1 MTALGR
7 AIAAEFAKTFST
19 RMWWLL
25 LLILVGYAGL
35 GAAGI
40 AFALTVAP
48 QTPGAGGPQLG
59 GLELAPIVYSMATA
73 SGFVFP
79 LILGAMSVTSEV
91 RHRTLSTTF
100 LATPHRWM
108 VLAGKLVV
116 AAVLGAAY
124 GVAGSAATVGPG
136 AAVLNAV
143 GEDTQLGDSAT
154 WALVARMVLAMAIW
168 GVVGVGIGV
177 LIPSQVGSIVAILAF
192 TQFVEPIARTAAA
205 FVDALSGVARFL
217 PGAASD
223 ALVGASF
230 YSTLAGSAD
239 ALEWWQGGLVL
250 AGYAVVF
257 LVIGAST
264 FWRRDVT

>member
-7 AIAAEFAKTFST
+7 AIAAEFSKTFST

-25 LLILVGYAGL
+25 LVILAGYVGIA
-35 GAAGI
+35 AAGI
-40 AFALTVAP
+40 ALALTLAP
-48 QTPGAGGPQLG
+48 ESAGTDLTGIDV
-59 GLELAPIVYSMATA
+59 APIVYSMATA

-79 LILGAMSVTSEV
+79 LILGALSVTSEV

-108 VLAGKLVV
+108 VLVAKLVV
-116 AAVLGAAY
+116 GLLIGALYGVVASTATVGLGALSLGAA
-124 GVAGSAATVGPG
+124 G
-136 AAVLNAV
+136 A
-143 GEDTQLGDSAT
+143 DTQLGKPET
-154 WALVARMVLAMAIW
+154 WTLIACMVLAMAIW
-168 GVVGVGIGV
+168 AVVGVGIGV
-177 LIPSQVGSIVAILAF
+177 LIPNQVASIVAILAF
-192 TQFVEPIARTAAA
+192 TQFVEPIVRTAAA
-205 FVDALSGVARFL
+205 FVEPIATVARFL

-230 YSTLAGSAD
+230 YSAFGSETE

-250 AGYAVVF
+250 AGYGILF
-257 LVIGAST
+257 LVVGAAT